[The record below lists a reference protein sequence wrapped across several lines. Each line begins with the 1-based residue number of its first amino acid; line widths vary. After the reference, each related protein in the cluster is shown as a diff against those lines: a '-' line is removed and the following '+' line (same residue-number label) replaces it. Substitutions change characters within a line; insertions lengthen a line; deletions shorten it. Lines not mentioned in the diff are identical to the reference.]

1 MNKKSALKGFGL
13 AVGCLALSSL
23 LAWDNGLS
31 PENMTAPAPSAD
43 LLAFQNANKGAS
55 SCEQT
60 AWISSQGNLLID
72 LQDGLTPEQIRSW
85 QERYGLNLQYN
96 SPYARD
102 NSLMVAT
109 VDGEQL
115 EPLIARL
122 NGDELV
128 ESAEP
133 NYVVSLTQEEMNA
146 AAAAASESQPMARQ
160 TYPNDPLFKHQWHM
174 QMVKAPFAWKF
185 SQGRGAVVAVIDTGV
200 AWKKANGFVACEDLA
215 KTKIVPG
222 YDFVNRNKLAL
233 DDNAHGTHVA
243 GTIAQST
250 NNGVG
255 VCGMAPQAAIMPIKV
270 LSGAGSG
277 RVSDIADGIRFAAD
291 HGANVINMSLGGPM
305 PAKAMAHAVAYAQR
319 QGVLVCCAAGN
330 EHRSNVGYPA
340 GYEESFVVSA
350 LDAKGELAWYSNYGQ
365 RVDIAAPGGDTRS
378 DANGDGVVDGVYQNT
393 IKMRHP
399 EEQGYYAFQG
409 TSMATPHVAGAAAVL
424 VGQGV
429 NSPKAL
435 KKILRSTAQSKSW
448 NSKGKV
454 IGAGALDIGKAV
466 FKVGCVYNAVRLFL
480 ALALALALGAFSR
493 KRCICEKAAVVPGLV
508 LGASGLFFL
517 PYLFSAEGMFSWL
530 AMPMPV
536 WDVFFLGANA
546 HGNLLVCSCLI
557 PALLSMAVAKQRFLR
572 SLLAGITLGWG
583 VYLLSELVTGATLL
597 HLIPTGLGWLWWLA
611 NGLFCVCLSQVL
623 LDKTGE

>member
-1 MNKKSALKGFGL
+1 MNKNSALKGLGL
-13 AVGCLALSSL
+13 ALGCLALSGL
-23 LAWDNGLS
+23 YAWDNGRA
-31 PENMTAPAPSAD
+31 PQDMTAPAPSAALQSAGCLQSD
-43 LLAFQNANKGAS
+43 MQFGDARICS
-55 SCEQT
+55 E
-60 AWISSQGNLLID
+60 GNLLVD
-72 LQDGLTPEQIRSW
+72 MKDGLTPEQIRVW
-85 QERYGLNLQYN
+85 QGQYGLKLQYN

-109 VDGEQL
+109 VADGDL
-115 EPLIARL
+115 ESLIERL
-122 NGDELV
+122 NRDEWV

-133 NYVVSLTQEEMNA
+133 NFVISLTQEELAEAEA
-146 AAAAASESQPMARQ
+146 ADNKPAAKQG
-160 TYPNDPLFKHQWHM
+160 YPNDPLFKHQWHM
-174 QMVKAPFAWKF
+174 RMVNAPFAWKF

-200 AWKKANGFVACEDLA
+200 AWKKADGFVACEDLA
-215 KTKIVPG
+215 RTKIVSG

-255 VCGMAPQAAIMPIKV
+255 VCGMAPQAAIMPVKV

-319 QGVLVCCAAGN
+319 KGVLVCCAAGN

-340 GYEESFVVSA
+340 GYEESFTVAA
-350 LDAKGELAWYSNYGQ
+350 LDAKGELAWYSNYGK

-378 DANGDGVVDGVYQNT
+378 DANGDGVADGVYQNT
-393 IKMRHP
+393 IKPRHP

-429 NSPKAL
+429 NSPQAL
-435 KKILRSTAQSKSW
+435 KRILRSAAQSKNW
-448 NSKGKV
+448 NNKGSV
-454 IGAGALDIGKAV
+454 IGSGALDIGKAA
-466 FKVGCVYNAVRLFL
+466 FKVGFVYNAVRLLL
-480 ALALALALGAFSR
+480 ALALTLVLGAFSR
-493 KRCICEKAAVVPGLV
+493 KRSLGERAAVVPGVV

-517 PYLFSAEGMFSWL
+517 PWLFSAEGCFSWL
-530 AMPMPV
+530 AMPLPA
-536 WDVFFLGANA
+536 WDVFFLGAGA
-546 HGNLLVCSCLI
+546 HGNLLICSCAI
-557 PALLSMAVAKQRFLR
+557 PVLLSLAAGKKRLLR
-572 SLLAGITLGWG
+572 SVLAGLSLGWG
-583 VYLLSELVTGATLL
+583 IYLLGEMITGATLL
-597 HLIPTGLGWLWWLA
+597 HLIPTGLGWLWWLG
-611 NGLFCVCLSQVL
+611 NGLFCICLTQVL

>member
-1 MNKKSALKGFGL
+1 MNKNSALKGLGL
-13 AVGCLALSSL
+13 ALGCLSLSSL
-23 LAWDNGLS
+23 YAWDGGQA
-31 PENMTAPAPSAD
+31 PKDMTAPAP
-43 LLAFQNANKGAS
+43 FAS
-55 SCEQT
+55 LQT
-60 AWISSQGNLLID
+60 ARCVRSDIPPGEPWICREGNLLVD
-72 LQDGLTPEQIRSW
+72 MKDGLTPEQIRGW
-85 QERYGLNLQYN
+85 QEKYGLKLQYN

-102 NSLMVAT
+102 NALMVAT
-109 VDGEQL
+109 VSDRQL
-115 EPLIARL
+115 EPLIERL
-122 NGDELV
+122 NRDEWV

-133 NYVVSLTQEEMNA
+133 NFVISLLQEEIDA
-146 AAAAASESQPMARQ
+146 AAAAAEERKAAAKQS
-160 TYPNDPLFKHQWHM
+160 YPNDPLFKHQWHM
-174 QMVKAPFAWKF
+174 QMVNAPFAWKF

-200 AWKKANGFVACEDLA
+200 AWKKTDGFVACEDLA
-215 KTKIVPG
+215 QTRIVPG

-255 VCGMAPQAAIMPIKV
+255 VCGMAPQAAIMPVKV

-305 PAKAMAHAVAYAQR
+305 PAKAMARAVTYAQHK
-319 QGVLVCCAAGN
+319 GVLVCCAAGN

-340 GYEESFVVSA
+340 GYEESFVVAA
-350 LDAKGELAWYSNYGQ
+350 LDAKGELAWYSNYGK

-429 NSPKAL
+429 TSPNAL
-435 KKILRSTAQSKSW
+435 KRILRTSAQNKSW
-448 NSKGKV
+448 NNKGSV
-454 IGAGALDIGKAV
+454 IGSGALDIGKAA
-466 FKVGCVYNAVRLFL
+466 FKVGCVYNAVRLLL
-480 ALALALALGAFSR
+480 ALALALALGGFSR
-493 KRCICEKAAVVPGLV
+493 KRSLGERAAVVPGVV

-517 PYLFSAEGMFSWL
+517 PYLFSAEGCFSWL
-530 AMPMPV
+530 AMPLPA
-536 WDVFFLGANA
+536 WDVFFLGAKA
-546 HGNLLVCSCLI
+546 HGNLLLCSCLI
-557 PALLSMAVAKQRFLR
+557 PVLLSLAVGRHRLLR
-572 SLLAGITLGWG
+572 GALAGLALGWG
-583 VYLLSELVTGATLL
+583 IYLLGEMLTGATLL
-597 HLIPTGLGWLWWLA
+597 HLVPTGLGWLWWLG
-611 NGLFCVCLSQVL
+611 NGLFCICLTQVL